1 MTLTNLAKAPF
12 PWMGGK
18 SKAASLVWTLLGDV
32 DHYVEPFFGSGA
44 VLLNRPHPCNRTYC
58 SETVGDADGMV
69 CNWWRSIQSDPDAT
83 AEAASWPV
91 IEADKTARQI
101 ALLKWRDDGALER
114 LAGSA
119 EWCDPKMAGW
129 WAWAVSVQ
137 IGAFTGDGPW
147 TVDPVSGRIFKQ
159 DRGDT
164 REPGVS
170 RDLPHLGNNGQ
181 GVNHPGTREPGVGD
195 DPEFHPVTMPELR
208 RWFGYLA
215 ARLRHV
221 RVLHGDWSRLV
232 TTGASKTLPVR
243 QGGVC
248 GVFLDPPYADTAD
261 RSKGLYAVDSFT
273 VAHDVR
279 EWCLAHGDDSDYRV
293 VLAGFDGEHGT
304 ALVDAGWTEHE
315 WFTDGWLTGGMGN
328 TNKAEGH
335 QQHRER
341 LWASPHCLALE
352 TGPVVTQE
360 TLW

>member
-1 MTLTNLAKAPF
+1 MTLQNSAKAPF
-12 PWMGGK
+12 PWFGGK
-18 SKAASLVWTLLGDV
+18 SKAAPLVWALLGDT

-44 VLLNRPHPCNRTYC
+44 VLLGRPHPCNRPYF
-58 SETVGDADGMV
+58 SETVNDADGMV
-69 CNWWRSIQSDPDAT
+69 CNFWRSIQFAPDAT

-91 IEADKTARQI
+91 IEADKSARQI
-101 ALLKWRDDGALER
+101 ALLRWRDGALDR

-119 EWCDPKMAGW
+119 DWCDPVMAGW

-159 DRGDT
+159 ARTDT
-164 REPGVS
+164 RVPGVS
-170 RDLPHLGNNGQ
+170 RDLPHIANGGR
-181 GVNHPGTREPGVGD
+181 GVNHPSTRVPGVGD
-195 DPEFHPVTMPELR
+195 DPEFHPVTMPDLR
-208 RWFGYLA
+208 RWFAYLS

-221 RVLHGDWSRLV
+221 RVLNGDWSRLATNA
-232 TTGASKTLPVR
+232 TTKTLNVW

-248 GVFLDPPYADTAD
+248 GVFLDPPYADAAD
-261 RSKGLYAVDSFT
+261 RANGLYAVDSLT
-273 VAHDVR
+273 IAHDVS
-279 EWCLAHGDDSDYRV
+279 EWCLTHGDDPDYRI

-304 ALVDAGWTEHE
+304 VLTDAGWTEHE
-315 WFTDGWLTGGMGN
+315 WFTHGFLTGGYGN
-328 TNKAEGH
+328 IRGASGH